1 MAGLREEALTQ
12 LCMLLK
18 PFMAM
23 AGDVV
28 YRRGEVGRELYLHAA
43 FILILAGIHWDLPTL
58 MRRAFMHGSSHV
70 FRAIGTWSSRGKCLS
85 HSKTRRMRRSCRV
98 RVRVQLI
105 GHL

>member
-28 YRRGEVGRELYLHAA
+28 YRRGEGGSELYLHAA
-43 FILILAGIHWDLPTL
+43 FILILAGIHIFL
-58 MRRAFMHGSSHV
+58 
-70 FRAIGTWSSRGKCLS
+70 
-85 HSKTRRMRRSCRV
+85 
-98 RVRVQLI
+98 
-105 GHL
+105 HLCGAHLCMAQVTYCAQ